1 VLGATLIKFCEP
13 ERLMVLHM
21 SFASDV
27 KNEICKIPFDDI
39 CCTRAEITGIVCFAA
54 QINADRLKI
63 NTENGMVANRIYEL
77 IKRLYNLKIDVVMRK
92 SGAFSAQM
100 GGMGTSDVLKILRD
114 MRLSTVPIRIDKEI
128 IRRECCKR
136 AFIRGAFLGGGSI
149 SAPEKGYHTEIVT
162 NHYGLCSDFKQ
173 LLGFFEIY
181 SKIVKR
187 KGNYVF
193 YLKDSEQIEDLLAV
207 LGAHIQM
214 MEFLNIKI
222 VKEVRNTTNRLVNCE
237 TANVEKTASAAVQQ
251 KMAILTLKRKLGFE
265 HLSPEL
271 TELAK
276 LRLKNPEATLTELS
290 KMLGITKSGVN
301 HRMRRLIKMAEAER

>member
-1 VLGATLIKFCEP
+1 
-13 ERLMVLHM
+13 M

-27 KNEICKIPFDDI
+27 KNEICKIPFEDI
-39 CCTRAEITGIVCFAA
+39 CCTRAELTGIVCFAA

-63 NTENGMVANRIYEL
+63 NTENVMVANRIYEL
-77 IKRLYNLKIDVVMRK
+77 IKRLYNLKIDVVLRK
-92 SGAFSAQM
+92 SGSFSAQM
-100 GGMGTSDVLKILRD
+100 IGSDVLKILRD
-114 MRLSTVPIRIDKEI
+114 MRLSTVPIRIDKDI

-136 AFIRGAFLGGGSI
+136 AFIRGSFLGGGSI

-162 NHYGLCSDFKQ
+162 NHYALCSDFRV
-173 LLGFFEIY
+173 LLEFFDIN

-193 YLKDSEQIEDLLAV
+193 YLKDSEQIEDLLVV

-214 MEFLNIKI
+214 MEFLNVKI

-251 KMAILTLKRKLGFE
+251 KKAILTLKRKVGFE

-276 LRLKNPEATLTELS
+276 LRLKNPEATLSELS
-290 KMLGITKSGVN
+290 AMLGITKSGVN
-301 HRMRRLIKMAEAER
+301 HRMRRLIKMAEGER